1 MLRLCLALIC
11 LVAPLRAADLTGVW
25 TGTLTAGGSAR
36 PFVFE
41 FRQAGGAISGA
52 FGTRTDFQW
61 PLEDARL
68 AGAILTFKMKAPMGG
83 PGASF
88 EGALAGDAISGQ
100 LASGAPALTGKLELK
115 RTGPPSRLP
124 ASIANP
130 ASAADFAAL
139 SDEFDS
145 PDSLRNWKNLSDTE
159 SLPNRIEKIDIG
171 KTSPGHLAIVPQSGA
186 WWAGYHGAYL
196 YKEVKGNFV
205 VTTRLKVTGK
215 IGGEPTAIWTISGL
229 LLRAPG
235 DLNAASRSTSRELDL
250 LDDRPRSRSRPRGR
264 RQEHAG
270 RQQRLG
276 HHAGAKPGWY
286 ELRVARLGP
295 LFVAMC
301 RPDGGDW
308 VLRKRI
314 FRADLP
320 ETLQAGIN
328 VTSDFKLSAS
338 MPAAKYNAA
347 LFPEQSSGDSL
358 TTFDYVRF
366 SRVAGAPGLRA
377 KLSGAD
383 VLGVSDADLL
393 ALFQ

>member
-11 LVAPLRAADLTGVW
+11 LVAPLRAANLTGIW
-25 TGTLTAGGSAR
+25 TGTLSADGRAR
-36 PFVFE
+36 PFAFE
-41 FRQAGGAISGA
+41 FRQSGSIISGA

-61 PLEDARL
+61 PLEGARL

-88 EGALAGDAISGQ
+88 EGTLAGDAISGQ
-100 LASGAPALTGKLELK
+100 LASGAPGLTGKLELK
-115 RTGPPSRLP
+115 RNGPPSRLP
-124 ASIANP
+124 AFIADP
-130 ASAADFAAL
+130 APAANFAAL

-159 SLPNRIEKIDIG
+159 RLPNRIEKIDIG
-171 KTSPGHLAIVPQSGA
+171 KTSPGQLMIVPQSGA
-186 WWAGYHGAYL
+186 WWAGYHGVYL
-196 YKEVKGNFV
+196 YKEVKGDFA

-215 IGGEPTAIWTISGL
+215 TGGEPAAIWTISGL
-229 LLRAPG
+229 LVRAPA
-235 DLNAASRSTSRELDL
+235 DLKVPLDQRNENWIYLMTGRGPAADRVVDAKSTLASNNAWDITPAR
-250 LDDRPRSRSRPRGR
+250 
-264 RQEHAG
+264 A
-270 RQQRLG
+270 
-276 HHAGAKPGWY
+276 GWY

-295 LFVAMC
+295 LFIAMC
-301 RPDGGDW
+301 RQDGGDW

-347 LFPEQSSGDSL
+347 LFPEQSSADSL

-366 SRVAGAPGLRA
+366 SRVAGAPALRA